1 MQQTTNKLVNFELLR
16 IVSMVMI
23 VTLHFLGA
31 GGILSRVQIGTPK
44 YYLAN
49 IIEYAC
55 IIAVNLYVMI
65 TGYFCINKK
74 IRPKKILYLEI
85 EMIFY
90 LVSIYCCAIATGNE
104 KFEVGKFVK
113 NFFPYITKQYWFL
126 TAYMSLYLM
135 IPIVNRIVSNIEK
148 KEYNYYLV
156 IIFSILSVAATL
168 YPKNVILNVNS
179 GYSIGWFIAVYLMG
193 GYIRLYYSEHKF
205 NSIKLIFNYIGMIV
219 VHMAID
225 WLSYKINKFELLGD
239 YRGNSLNYNNIIT
252 LIEACALFLLFKQ
265 IKIKNVFAQKVI
277 LAISPLTLGVYLIHE
292 NPIIKMY
299 LWNKWLHPYTY
310 LNSWIVFGVLI
321 IDVFL
326 IFIGSCILEKFRI
339 LLFKFLKVEKIVD
352 KIFDL
357 TDIVI
362 KAKLKYLHLNK

>member
-16 IVSMVMI
+16 IISMVMI
-23 VTLHFLGA
+23 VTLHFLGF
-31 GGILSRVQIGTPK
+31 GGILSRLQTGDPK

-90 LVSIYCCAIATGNE
+90 LVFIYCCAIVNGIE
-104 KFEVGKFVK
+104 KFEVEKFIK

-135 IPIVNRIVSNIEK
+135 IPIVNKIVSNIEK
-148 KEYNYYLV
+148 KEYKYFL
-156 IIFSILSVAATL
+156 IIILSILSVAATL
-168 YPKNVILNVNS
+168 YPKNSILNVSS
-179 GYSIGWFIAVYLMG
+179 GYSIVWFITVYLIG
-193 GYIRLYYSEHKF
+193 GYIKLYYSEHKF
-205 NSIKLIFNYIGMIV
+205 NSIKLISNYIGMIA

-225 WLSYKINKFELLGD
+225 WLSFKINKFELLGD
-239 YRGNSLNYNNIIT
+239 YRENSLNYNNIIT

-265 IKIKNVFAQKVI
+265 INIKNVFMQKVI
-277 LAISPLTLGVYLIHE
+277 LAISQLTLGVYLIHE
-292 NPIIKMY
+292 NPIIREL
-299 LWNKWLHPYTY
+299 LWHKWLNPYTY
-310 LNSWIVFGVLI
+310 LNSWKVFGVLI

-326 IFIGSCILEKFRI
+326 IFMVSCIIEKIRI
-339 LLFKFLKVEKIVD
+339 LLFRFLKVEKVAD

-357 TDIVI
+357 ADKII
-362 KAKLKYLHLNK
+362 KVKLKYPNLN